1 MSYSNFTLRDLKQ
14 QFGIEQHFKEN
25 LFSNLPSREVS
36 QLLKQTLSETVDFAL
51 SQNTEKARSEY
62 IIAPVFFELRKQA
75 KEQISIFSGIEFNVD
90 RKLKLTGACDFLVSR
105 SAYQS
110 LLESPVVVAVE
121 AKRQDFEKGYVQC
134 FAEMVAARIFNEKE
148 GKPTE
153 RMYGTVTTGDVW
165 RFLMLEGKTAEIES
179 KAFEISDDLEQI
191 LGILWAMTFDEVKK
205 V

>member
-1 MSYSNFTLRDLKQ
+1 MSYSKFTLRDLKQ

-25 LFSNLPSREVS
+25 LFSNLLSREVS

-90 RKLKLTGACDFLVSR
+90 RKLKLIGACDFLVSR

-179 KAFEISDDLEQI
+179 KAFEITDDLEQI